1 MISLSGIQVIDL
13 FFRFAAVG
21 IIMALIALTW
31 RGAQVSKTNTSGPLA
46 SFLLC
51 IMGYILLTTPI
62 EDEHYGGLRQVL
74 LLLTDVT
81 CFALLWLTVSLL
93 NPKFRLTKMNKVKLG
108 IVSAYLLWLVYF
120 FLVLGGHGIMHH
132 ANHALGLAIFI
143 YVIYLCLDEYFDD
156 LDNQRRNN
164 RLLLLATCV
173 GYMSALTLF
182 EFVLRDVRNSW
193 QFSLLNSVVSFAC
206 ISFYLIK
213 KLQDFKLV
221 MPLSKP
227 TTEKVSPSLTQ
238 LNALMANGVFLQANL
253 TIGELA
259 TQLTIPAH
267 QLRQVINQ
275 ELGFSNF
282 SHYLN
287 SYRIPYICE
296 QLKDPSKQHIPVLTL
311 ALEAGYGSIAPFNRA
326 FKTQIGV
333 TPTQYRSQF

>member
-1 MISLSGIQVIDL
+1 MTLIVLS
-13 FFRFAAVG
+13 
-21 IIMALIALTW
+21 W
-31 RGAQVSKTNTSGPLA
+31 RGAQVNKNNTSGPLA

-62 EDEHYGGLRQVL
+62 ENAHYGGLRQVL

-81 CFALLWLTVSLL
+81 CFSLLWLTVSLL
-93 NPKFRLTKMNKVKLG
+93 NPKFRLARMNKVKLT
-108 IVSAYLLWLVYF
+108 IVSTYLFWLIYF
-120 FLVLGGHGIMHH
+120 FLVLDGHGIMHH

-143 YVIYLCLDEYFDD
+143 YVIYLCLNEYFDD

-164 RLLLLATCV
+164 RLLLLAICV
-173 GYMSALTLF
+173 AYMCAITLF
-182 EFVLRDVRNSW
+182 EFGLRDVRNSW
-193 QFSLLNSVVSFAC
+193 QFSLLNSM
-206 ISFYLIK
+206 ISFVFVSSYFIK
-213 KLQDFKLV
+213 KLQDFKPV
-221 MPLSKP
+221 IPQP
-227 TTEKVSPSLTQ
+227 ERTTDKASQALIQ
-238 LNALMANGVFLQANL
+238 LNALMKNGAYLQANL

-259 TQLTIPAH
+259 SQLAIPAH

-287 SYRIPYICE
+287 SYRVPYICE

-326 FKTQIGV
+326 FKSQMGI
-333 TPTQYRSQF
+333 TPTQYRGQF